1 MGLSQAWDYQTTRR
15 HSKSVHG
22 LCTWDI
28 GVTNT
33 GPPFVS
39 KEGCLAATV
48 VNDAVKCMRKPL
60 QLCYHLGKD
69 MKYLLLGEAN
79 KEKSLRKLAGVKS
92 LL

>member
-1 MGLSQAWDYQTTRR
+1 
-15 HSKSVHG
+15 
-22 LCTWDI
+22 
-28 GVTNT
+28 
-33 GPPFVS
+33 
-39 KEGCLAATV
+39 
-48 VNDAVKCMRKPL
+48 MRKPL